1 MIKKIIAILV
11 AALMIMALM
20 VGCKDKPNG
29 DESSVGAP
37 TNSVV
42 SVPDEDEEGDD
53 WGDES
58 SDIADYE
65 DGDDWGD
72 DWEDWEDESS
82 DIAGSEDED
91 DFSGDYEWTLKT
103 SSAFYRDDPA
113 ATK

>member
-1 MIKKIIAILV
+1 MFKKIIAVLV

-20 VGCKDKPNG
+20 VGCKDKPND
-29 DESSVGAP
+29 DESSIGAP

-42 SVPDEDEEGDD
+42 SVPDEDEGDDWEDESSDIADDEGDDWGDDWED

-58 SDIADYE
+58 SDIAD
-65 DGDDWGD
+65 
-72 DWEDWEDESS
+72 
-82 DIAGSEDED
+82 AEDED
-91 DFSGDYEWTLKT
+91 DFSGDYDWTLNT

>member
-1 MIKKIIAILV
+1 MLKKIIAVLV
-11 AALMIMALM
+11 AVLMIMALM

-29 DESSVGAP
+29 DESSIGAP

-42 SVPDEDEEGDD
+42 SVPDEDDD
-53 WGDES
+53 WEDES
-58 SDIADYE
+58 SDIADDE
-65 DGDDWGD
+65 GD

-82 DIAGSEDED
+82 DIADVEDED
-91 DFSGDYEWTLKT
+91 DFSGDYDWTLNT